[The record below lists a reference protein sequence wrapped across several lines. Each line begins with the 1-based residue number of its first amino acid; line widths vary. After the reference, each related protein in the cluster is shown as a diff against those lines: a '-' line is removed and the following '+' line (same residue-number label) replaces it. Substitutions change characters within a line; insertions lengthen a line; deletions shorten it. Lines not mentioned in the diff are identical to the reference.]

1 VLDLDAVPAEI
12 AISSPVTEARP
23 SELLMSPKIAVASTV
38 RLYFESPAAKPAKK
52 KTAKLTKHKAAESA
66 KK

>member
-1 VLDLDAVPAEI
+1 
-12 AISSPVTEARP
+12 
-23 SELLMSPKIAVASTV
+23 MSPEISVASTV

-52 KTAKLTKHKAAESA
+52 KAAKLTKHKAAESA